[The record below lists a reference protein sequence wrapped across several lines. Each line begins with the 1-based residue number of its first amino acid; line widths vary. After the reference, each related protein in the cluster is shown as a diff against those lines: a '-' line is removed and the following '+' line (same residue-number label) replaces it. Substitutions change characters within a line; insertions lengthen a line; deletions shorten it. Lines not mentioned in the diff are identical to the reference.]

1 MWKPSDT
8 EETNLLLAQTVLECA
23 LPFSLVEHPAFVTL
37 IKKLNPQYE
46 LPCAKTLSTTQLDDI
61 FTKTQ
66 ILVNHQLK
74 NSSVVL
80 SVDQSQDGAGDPI
93 AHVVAIPP
101 SGVPFLLEEVPHYT
115 EQHTAENLM
124 ETITE
129 CAVKL
134 EEINTRI
141 SGLINDNENK
151 SMLLRQKFNDK
162 YKNVVVH
169 TPGDPPHAAQKV
181 VQDIIESN
189 TFKPTNTKA
198 TFLADKFKNTRLK
211 QFLKQELDIEDGRV
225 STNMPVITRWGS
237 HLKMYQTLMKHTWQR
252 ASLGREKLA
261 KMIYIYVNRAALRRV
276 MSLK

>member
-1 MWKPSDT
+1 
-8 EETNLLLAQTVLECA
+8 
-23 LPFSLVEHPAFVTL
+23 
-37 IKKLNPQYE
+37 
-46 LPCAKTLSTTQLDDI
+46 
-61 FTKTQ
+61 
-66 ILVNHQLK
+66 
-74 NSSVVL
+74 
-80 SVDQSQDGAGDPI
+80 
-93 AHVVAIPP
+93 
-101 SGVPFLLEEVPHYT
+101 
-115 EQHTAENLM
+115 M

-237 HLKMYQTLMKHTWQR
+237 HLKMYQTLMKHKGIMFMNCNNQ
-252 ASLGREKLA
+252 SIEEMENVLQNVLA
-261 KMIYIYVNRAALRRV
+261 LDYIHADLPGIVFFYSILE
-276 MSLK
+276 